1 VKFYDTAKRSGRS
14 LRQAKARTFL
24 TSAAIGVGAFALTL
38 TLAASN
44 GAQSFVN
51 KIITDNFDPAELIV
65 AKDKTVLSGSS
76 DSSKPQQYD
85 QSFGQSLNNAGA
97 TVKIKR
103 LDDSDVAR
111 LKATAGVESV
121 RKGVN
126 VNVQYITRPAYDGN
140 TFKKYVATALVF
152 SDAQHPDLAAGTIER
167 PLKKNTVIL
176 PEAYLRPFGFKTAQ
190 DAVGKQLSVVVQ
202 QAFDESTIATLLGGG
217 GANLSSLS
225 SKPSTQTTLFTV
237 AAVAKKPVTSQP
249 GTDLALY
256 MSETDAQTLSDF
268 STKGTDN
275 YHKYTF
281 VYARIKDGTNK
292 SVLTAAQQRLQKL
305 GYGTQSVQDTQK
317 FLNQIIS
324 VLRGIVVAFGLI
336 AVVASIFGIV
346 NTMYISVLQRTR
358 EIGLMKALGMRKR
371 DIGTLFRI
379 EAALIGLLGGLLG
392 SLIAVTLGTVLNP
405 LITKQLALGEGNQLL
420 IFKPAQIIVL
430 ILVLI
435 VVAVVAGLLPARKA
449 ARLDPIEALRTE

>member
-1 VKFYDTAKRSGRS
+1 MKFYDIAKRSGRS
-14 LRQAKARTFL
+14 LRQAKARTLL

-65 AKDKTVLSGSS
+65 AKDKTVLSGTSS
-76 DSSKPQQYD
+76 SSNPQQYD
-85 QSFGQSLNNAGA
+85 SSFGQSLNNAGA

-111 LKATAGVESV
+111 LKATPGVESV

-126 VNVQYITRPAYDGN
+126 VNVQYITRPAYEGN
-140 TFKKYVATALVF
+140 TFKKYVATVLVF
-152 SDAQHPDLAAGTIER
+152 SDAQHPDLAAGTIDR
-167 PLKKNTVIL
+167 PMKSQTIIL
-176 PEAYLRPFGFKTAQ
+176 PEAYLRVFGFKHANE
-190 DAVGKQLSVVVQ
+190 AVGKQLAVVVQ
-202 QAFDESTIATLLGGG
+202 QAFDESTIASFLGG
-217 GANLSSLS
+217 GANLSSLGGQ
-225 SKPSTQTTLFTV
+225 KNTQTTLFTV

-249 GTDLALY
+249 GTDMVLY

-268 STKGTDN
+268 STKGTDS

-281 VYARIKDGTNK
+281 VYARIKDGTHK
-292 SVLTAAQQRLQKL
+292 PTLVAAQSRLQKL

-336 AVVASIFGIV
+336 AVVASVFGIV

-392 SLIAVTLGTVLNP
+392 SLIAVALGTVLNP
-405 LITKQLALGEGNQLL
+405 LITKQLALGEGNTLL
-420 IFKPAQIIVL
+420 IFKPQQIGI
-430 ILVLI
+430 LI
-435 VVAVVAGLLPARKA
+435 VILIFVAVLAGLLPARKA